1 MRPSEF
7 YRRCVQ
13 FNWAWRD
20 RSEWGD
26 NPNEEHQLRRIA
38 EERPELLK
46 ILERAE
52 ARFWKQRCAAQGVR

>member
-38 EERPELLK
+38 EERP
-46 ILERAE
+46 
-52 ARFWKQRCAAQGVR
+52 